1 MIRAS
6 CGLRSWMQQLTLWQ
20 RGRNAQENIVNPAQV
35 VTRRRGA
42 FKKLL
47 GTRPMLWPS
56 SWPTTSESPR
66 RTGLETVLEGREE
79 DYVSGTELRP
89 SRALWGS
96 LDLVFSDP
104 RLRDRV
110 ADNLDKWDITE
121 SESLLF
127 GRGFG
132 ITTDIQTGPNGHL
145 FPP

>member
-66 RTGLETVLEGREE
+66 RTGLETVLERREE
-79 DYVSGTELRP
+79 GYLFRYGIAAIEGPVGKPR
-89 SRALWGS
+89 
-96 LDLVFSDP
+96 P
-104 RLRDRV
+104 RLQRSAAAGPR
-110 ADNLDKWDITE
+110 
-121 SESLLF
+121 
-127 GRGFG
+127 GR
-132 ITTDIQTGPNGHL
+132 QPR
-145 FPP
+145 

>member
-6 CGLRSWMQQLTLWQ
+6 CGLRSWI
-20 RGRNAQENIVNPAQV
+20 RCCGRVP
-35 VTRRRGA
+35 G
-42 FKKLL
+42 
-47 GTRPMLWPS
+47 RPRA
-56 SWPTTSESPR
+56 SPR
-66 RTGLETVLEGREE
+66 EELGLKRCWKGAKRVTF
-79 DYVSGTELRP
+79 SGTELRP